1 MILKQQEKK
10 RTNSLNTESYKDKK
24 QKKDI
29 YIDNFIETSR
39 FINII
44 MERLNMLEDEC
55 NRLDVNNVA
64 LKDEYKL
71 LKDNYTKLQSKN
83 SNLTKEVNSLK
94 AINTKLQYDLT
105 NLDTK
110 LTNQNVDEMNGVQIN
125 NLSAASFANILKN
138 KDDKIISEPMVEI
151 INTFNDYSK
160 QKKGRENNVIIF
172 GLKNTNKETAS
183 DNVKNLLNKM
193 NTKNIKFKNPILLV
207 KNGAT
212 NTSPQIKITLENEET
227 KFQLLKAA
235 KILREIN
242 RNENMNISISQD
254 LNEVDR
260 LLH

>member
-1 MILKQQEKK
+1 MSSINNVISQPISKNNQINSDFDIKTTRKK

-151 INTFNDYSK
+151 INT
-160 QKKGRENNVIIF
+160 
-172 GLKNTNKETAS
+172 LKERKR
-183 DNVKNLLNKM
+183 K
-193 NTKNIKFKNPILLV
+193 
-207 KNGAT
+207 
-212 NTSPQIKITLENEET
+212 
-227 KFQLLKAA
+227 
-235 KILREIN
+235 
-242 RNENMNISISQD
+242 
-254 LNEVDR
+254 
-260 LLH
+260 